1 MRPLAS
7 LFVTTFFAGSLSAA
21 AGEAQALTCF
31 VVFDRTENVI
41 YRDVYP
47 PVDLSEAGRAE
58 RDAMRGRGEFLMFM
72 ESEECPRLEF
82 FTGAAGTVA
91 LRLDQTL
98 SPAMEITREPAKP
111 ASQARQGSPARQ
123 APQAPAAPAK
133 PAAKPY

>member
-1 MRPLAS
+1 MRPIAPLA
-7 LFVTTFFAGSLSAA
+7 VAAIAA
-21 AGEAQALTCF
+21 AGLFVVAGEAAALTCY
-31 VVFDRTENVI
+31 VVFDRTENVT

-58 RDAMRGRGEFLMFM
+58 RDAMRSRGEFLMFM
-72 ESEECPRLEF
+72 ESEQCPRLEF

-98 SPAMEITREPAKP
+98 SPTAEGTRQSAKP
-111 ASQARQGSPARQ
+111 AAAASPAQ
-123 APQAPAAPAK
+123 APRPARK